1 MGTVYR
7 INRIITDQGDM
18 LEHYGWYGSC
28 TTAAAT
34 QAKYVSISGFTSSS
48 LADGVRVVVRFNY
61 GQTYNGTPT
70 LNINYTGAKP
80 IYTRTSGPAGKNE
93 WEAGQIV
100 PLVYYG
106 GSWYIEDGAHASPS
120 IYGKTRLS
128 NDALDYSN
136 DIAATPGSGMA
147 RLNLLAVSSVWGGYG
162 EVVTSFSASTP
173 AASGWQDAGEYSRC
187 ELPFTEQQAQA
198 IVSALNQ
205 NPAAMRAIKIT
216 YRDISFFR
224 FYDIQTDADLYY
236 EGYDQASGVGI
247 DLTETALAIMV
258 NIGDEG
264 AYPAKIE
271 LYTAGAAN
279 IMTYPLME
287 QYMKSNGYLTLADLP
302 VYDGSVT

>member
-1 MGTVYR
+1 MAIYR
-7 INRIITDQGDM
+7 INRIYTDRGDT

-34 QAKYVSISGFTSSS
+34 QAKSVSIAGFNSSS
-48 LADGVRVVVRFNY
+48 LADGVRVVVRFSN

-70 LNINYTGAKP
+70 LNVSSTGAKT
-80 IYTRTSGPAGKNE
+80 IYTRTSGPAGRYE
-93 WEAGQIV
+93 WAAGQIV
-100 PLVYYG
+100 SFVYYAG
-106 GSWYIEDGAHASPS
+106 VWYIEDGTHASTS
-120 IYGKTRLS
+120 IYGKTLLS
-128 NDALDYSN
+128 GDALDYRN
-136 DIAATPGSGMA
+136 DVAATPGGGMA
-147 RLNLLAVSSVWGGYG
+147 RLNLLAVGSVWGGYG
-162 EVVTSFSASTP
+162 DVVSLFSASTP

-187 ELPFTEQQAQA
+187 ELSFTEQQAEA
-198 IVSALNQ
+198 MEGALNQ
-205 NPAAMRAIKIT
+205 NPTAMRAIKIT

-224 FYDIQTDADLYY
+224 FCDIQTDAVLYY
-236 EGYDQASGVGI
+236 EGYDQTSGVGI
-247 DLTETALAIMV
+247 DLNETALAIMV
-258 NIGDEG
+258 NSGDEG